1 MFWNQTNRP
10 SKLALLLSMVICL
23 FVALEPAKASSGTGH
38 GDWAVVPTSGS
49 AYGLL
54 TDVINVNGRL
64 IAVGAYGTIILSD
77 NGRNWRRASAGG
89 VDVTLTSVF
98 FVDEKNGW
106 AVGHDATI
114 LTTRDGGQTWT
125 VQHSKPELEVPLLSL
140 TMTSADRG
148 LAVGAYGM
156 AIETRDGGQTWTDR
170 PLMSGRIEDFHLN
183 GAFRGTG
190 KDLVFVVA
198 ESGFVY
204 RSVDRGH
211 SFLQIR
217 TPVTDSFWRGYTL
230 SDGTVWVVGENGRA
244 LKSKDLGSS
253 WVEIDTGNEGGVSA
267 VAELSD
273 GRLLM
278 AGAGGFVAIAA
289 DPDSKFEP
297 IPAPEEDFTSAV
309 EGPGRFGCAN
319 RQARSDSFDWRL
331 GPGGAKSSCFQG
343 IKSESIGA
351 IDRTNRADVRLNS
364 QL

>member
-1 MFWNQTNRP
+1 MPGRRRADIARANVDVRVTRMFWKQAIRP
-10 SKLALLLSMVICL
+10 ARLVLLLSMVICV
-23 FVALEPAKASSGTGH
+23 FGAPEPVKASSGTGH
-38 GDWAVVPTSGS
+38 GDWTVVPATGS
-49 AYGLL
+49 TYGLL

-77 NGRNWRRASAGG
+77 NGRNWREATTGD
-89 VDVTLTSVF
+89 VDATLTSAF
-98 FVDEKNGW
+98 FIDEKNGW

-114 LTTRDGGQTWT
+114 LNTQDGGQTWA
-125 VQHSKPELEVPLLSL
+125 VQHSKPELEIPLLSL

-156 AIETRDGGQTWTDR
+156 AIETRDGGQTWTER

-183 GAFRGTG
+183 GVFRGTG

-230 SDGTVWVVGENGRA
+230 SDGTVWVVGENGRV

-267 VAELSD
+267 VTELND

-278 AGAGGFVAIAA
+278 AGAGGLVAIAP
-289 DPDSKFEP
+289 DRDSKFEP
-297 IPAPEEDFTSAV
+297 IPAPEEDFTAAV
-309 EGPGRFGCAN
+309 EGPEGLVVLTGKHGLTVLN
-319 RQARSDSFDWRL
+319 
-331 GPGGAKSSCFQG
+331 GGLKAAGQNQVASK
-343 IKSESIGA
+343 E
-351 IDRTNRADVRLNS
+351 
-364 QL
+364 